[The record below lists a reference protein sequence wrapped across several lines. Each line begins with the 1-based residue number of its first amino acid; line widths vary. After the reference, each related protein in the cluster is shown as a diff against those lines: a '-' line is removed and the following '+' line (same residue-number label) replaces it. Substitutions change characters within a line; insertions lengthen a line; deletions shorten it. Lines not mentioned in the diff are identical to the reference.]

1 MNIYSVTAFPCVYVV
16 AVGSTSGLA
25 FRGTVYWLLFLYSV
39 FQDPNAFITVF
50 VHPVCIFVGVCPFTL
65 VCRFVQF
72 LNVRIPREYLLNR

>member
-1 MNIYSVTAFPCVYVV
+1 MNIYSVMAFPCVYVV

-50 VHPVCIFVGVCPFTL
+50 VHPVCIFVGVCLFSL
-65 VCRFVQF
+65 VHRFVQF

>member
-1 MNIYSVTAFPCVYVV
+1 MAFPCVYVV

-25 FRGTVYWLLFLYSV
+25 FRGIVYWLLFLYSV

-50 VHPVCIFVGVCPFTL
+50 VHPVCIFVGACLFSL
-65 VCRFVQF
+65 VRRFVQF

>member
-16 AVGSTSGLA
+16 TVGSTRLV
-25 FRGTVYWLLFLYSV
+25 FRGIVYWLLFLYSV
-39 FQDPNAFITVF
+39 CQDPNAFITVF
-50 VHPVCIFVGVCPFTL
+50 VHSVCIFAGVCPFSL